1 MSFDH
6 ISDINDY
13 CRVKA
18 YNGLTVAHLN
28 DDLTQSCYSLGFSEI
43 FRKSTDLSFP
53 KILLSPFFNSLST
66 ILPSDFPFGTPWTLR
81 SCIKPRS

>member
-6 ISDINDY
+6 ISEINDY
-13 CRVKA
+13 CRIKA
-18 YNGLTVAHLN
+18 YNGLTVAQLN
-28 DDLTQSCYSLGFSEI
+28 DDLTQSFYSLGLSEI
-43 FRKSTDLSFP
+43 FRKSTDLSLP

-66 ILPSDFPFGTPWTLR
+66 ILPSGFFFGTPWTLR